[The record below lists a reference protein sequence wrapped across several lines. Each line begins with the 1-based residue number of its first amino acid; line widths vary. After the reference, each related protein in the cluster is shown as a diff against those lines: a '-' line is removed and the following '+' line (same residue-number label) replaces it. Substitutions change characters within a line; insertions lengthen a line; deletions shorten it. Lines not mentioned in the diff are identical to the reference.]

1 MGTYSGI
8 KGYMIQS
15 LASDPS
21 PTASVVGQMWYNS
34 TSNTWKIALS
44 GGGAW
49 STGGVLN
56 SVGRED
62 ASGAGTQTAA
72 IAIAGYHG
80 PPGAGSFGN
89 TEEYNGTA
97 WAEVNNITTVRYGHD
112 STGLQTA
119 LIAGGGGAVNAGET
133 YDGTSWTDVGAMSRS
148 GPSWGQGGVSGTM
161 TAAVFGF
168 GAGGGGPTGNIVES
182 FDGSCFAADTAGIT
196 ARSTLWGFGGA
207 AAATAAIVVGGQW
220 TAADAAYTEEWNGT
234 AWAEVADLN
243 NPRGIGNAAS
253 GTTTAGLIAGGYQGG
268 PIGKTETWD
277 GTSWSEVGDL
287 QNARGN
293 CNGTPA
299 GTSSEAACYAGSP
312 NLTMG
317 KLCEEFDSPVY
328 AIETVTTS

>member
-1 MGTYSGI
+1 
-8 KGYMIQS
+8 MIQS

-49 STGGVLN
+49 STGGALN

-148 GPSWGQGGVSGTM
+148 GPSWGQGGASGTV
-161 TAAVFGF
+161 TAAMFAF

-207 AAATAAIVVGGQW
+207 AAATAAMVAGGSW
-220 TAADAAYTEEWNGT
+220 TTPLAALTESWNGT
-234 AWAEVADLN
+234 SWSEVAALN

-253 GTTTAGLIAGGYQGG
+253 GTQTAGLICGGYQGG
-268 PIGKTETWD
+268 SIAKTETWD
-277 GTSWSEVGDL
+277 GTSWSEVGDMGT
-287 QNARGN
+287 ARN
-293 CNGTPA
+293 NLNGTPA
-299 GTSSEAACYAGSP
+299 GTSSVAACYVGSP
-312 NLTMG
+312 NLTVG
-317 KLCEEFDSPVY
+317 KLCEEWDDPVY